1 MGHFLVPS
9 STSEGVVD
17 ALRSLAD
24 KLNEIIDHLNS
35 QAQPEEMTEDRIERA
50 RKKREEY
57 LKRFEDT
64 PEEKEELT
72 KEEWFMLKLAVNEI
86 HNKGNG
92 AYDEIGRKI
101 DRLSKL
107 KGKEWNKTALETY
120 KQATQDTTEEWVE
133 GLRKLM
139 STWGKV
145 LYVNKGRIGKGMQTD
160 MYTRFYKFV
169 KQLLDDREREAYHD
183 GYTDGVTRCMDS
195 LNKLEEDKNEGA

>member
-1 MGHFLVPS
+1 MENTKTPMK
-9 STSEGVVD
+9 
-17 ALRSLAD
+17 D
-24 KLNEIIDHLNS
+24 KE
-35 QAQPEEMTEDRIERA
+35 
-50 RKKREEY
+50 
-57 LKRFEDT
+57 
-64 PEEKEELT
+64 T
-72 KEEWFMLKLAVNEI
+72 KEKFDDLLMEVMGSYHDFMMNKISLNKHKAVEQKVGDFI
-86 HNKGNG
+86 KGV
-92 AYDEIGRKI
+92 E
-101 DRLSKL
+101 
-107 KGKEWNKTALETY
+107 
-120 KQATQDTTEEWVE
+120 QDTTEEWVE

>member
-1 MGHFLVPS
+1 MENTKTPMK
-9 STSEGVVD
+9 
-17 ALRSLAD
+17 D
-24 KLNEIIDHLNS
+24 KE
-35 QAQPEEMTEDRIERA
+35 
-50 RKKREEY
+50 
-57 LKRFEDT
+57 
-64 PEEKEELT
+64 T
-72 KEEWFMLKLAVNEI
+72 KEKFDDLLMEVMGSYHDFMMNKISLNKHKAV
-86 HNKGNG
+86 
-92 AYDEIGRKI
+92 
-101 DRLSKL
+101 L

>member
-1 MGHFLVPS
+1 MDKKELKRRFEARGLSVEIK
-9 STSEGVVD
+9 TEGVV
-17 ALRSLAD
+17 
-24 KLNEIIDHLNS
+24 EEEVVHLFNILVR
-35 QAQPEEMTEDRIERA
+35 EVNRFM
-50 RKKREEY
+50 REEVMD
-57 LKRFEDT
+57 RRG
-64 PEEKEELT
+64 KEL
-72 KEEWFMLKLAVNEI
+72 
-86 HNKGNG
+86 
-92 AYDEIGRKI
+92 
-101 DRLSKL
+101 LSKL